1 MTKTKQE
8 EKNTKKGAVKRKIT
22 EERTINLVYIV
33 FIVLACLFVICS
45 LIAEAC
51 KSTEYA
57 GEFIG
62 YAFFCAVMLIAVTIY
77 NVTSKVEKAKTKI
90 SEFITE
96 TEEYYTVQYNQ
107 IKEEIEKKMRRKMI
121 VERARIS
128 NQAEHEKKKEN
139 DLRLEIFSRL
149 SMREMTG
156 NDAYKIMQELFSQG
170 ISELEDTLSDLISG
184 EEEVRNKLFKRI
196 CKTRDLSDEE
206 RSKTQE
212 FLETL
217 NLSGLE
223 AAADVI
229 FKEDTA
235 YAVSEETPE
244 TADEEAPEAVKEEPT
259 EETSKNERHSESGM
273 DEITVG
279 DKTSQF
285 GYPDEEA
292 QKAVKDAD
300 IPNKDIKSDMHEV
313 VFSEDAEAE

>member
-1 MTKTKQE
+1 MKTNKEQNN
-8 EKNTKKGAVKRKIT
+8 KKKGAVKREIAEKSIS
-22 EERTINLVYIV
+22 ILVYVVIGLL
-33 FIVLACLFVICS
+33 VLLSGICS
-45 LIAEAC
+45 FIAEAYGSIVWEGVFVC
-51 KSTEYA
+51 GS
-57 GEFIG
+57 G
-62 YAFFCAVMLIAVTIY
+62 FFALIAIAVYIY
-77 NVTSKVEKAKTKI
+77 DLQRQLKKQKTQI
-90 SEFITE
+90 SELSTR

-107 IKEEIEKKMRRKMI
+107 IKEEIEKEMRRKMI

-139 DLRLEIFSRL
+139 DLRLEILSRL

-156 NDAYKIMQELFSQG
+156 NDAYKIMQELFSQSIG
-170 ISELEDTLSDLISG
+170 ELEDTLSDLMSG

-223 AAADVI
+223 AATDVI
-229 FKEDTA
+229 FKEDIA
-235 YAVSEETPE
+235 ETGSKEASE
-244 TADEEAPEAVKEEPT
+244 TADEEDPEAVREDSA
-259 EETSKNERHSESGM
+259 EETPKTEQHKESGM

-292 QKAVKDAD
+292 QNEVKDED
-300 IPNKDIKSDMHEV
+300 TPNGDTKSDMHEV